1 MKKLI
6 EITSKI
12 ALSITSMLLLGN
24 TYGQVI
30 SNNGSVVV
38 LSSGTVVSAVDL
50 NNTQGTFTNNGTFNL
65 TGNLTNGGTI
75 SGNGSTSVAGNWSN
89 SGTFTAGAGT
99 INFNGTTQS
108 IGGSNPTSFY
118 NATITGGGNKTL
130 SQPITIGNLLTL
142 TSGYIVSD
150 ATNKVIISDNAN
162 VTGAS
167 DAAFVLGPVQKIG
180 STGLTD
186 ATFTFPSG
194 KNSGSAIYEPVQIKF
209 LAASTTMAFTVDH
222 YTNVGMSGNLD
233 VAVAANKDANAKKMN
248 FIPTDEYWDI
258 SNNEPDGSKLS
269 NSGVDVTIHYHN
281 SNIDLTTYKYM
292 LHHNGTLWEV
302 PNKTNQTA
310 FAGLNGISAIKLPA
324 QKSFSPFTIGGSAS
338 ALPVTMMNFTAKST
352 PERTSSLN
360 WSTSSETANKGFG
373 IERQTGNVNGKY
385 ERIGY
390 IASRAINGNSQTAL
404 YYNFIDLHPG
414 TETTSFYR
422 LAQEDLDGTL
432 TYSEVRVVKFNGQNI
447 SMVYPN
453 PSSGAVNIS
462 RTANGSKMNIQV
474 SDMSGKLIQQINNV
488 TGSNYK
494 LNINL
499 AGMYNIKL
507 IYPETGEQTIQ
518 KIVIQK

>member
-1 MKKLI
+1 MKNLI
-6 EITSKI
+6 QITSKI

-89 SGTFTAGAGT
+89 SGTFTPGAGT

-118 NATITGGGNKTL
+118 NATISGGGNKTL

-142 TSGYIVSD
+142 TSGFIVSD
-150 ATNKVIISDNAN
+150 ATNKVIFSNSAN

-167 DAAFVLGPVQKIG
+167 NTSFVLGPIQKIG

-233 VAVAANKDANAKKMN
+233 VAVAANKDAKTAA
-248 FIPTDEYWDI
+248 
-258 SNNEPDGSKLS
+258 SKLA
-269 NSGVDVTIHYHN
+269 T
-281 SNIDLTTYKYM
+281 
-292 LHHNGTLWEV
+292 
-302 PNKTNQTA
+302 
-310 FAGLNGISAIKLPA
+310 SAC
-324 QKSFSPFTIGGSAS
+324 
-338 ALPVTMMNFTAKST
+338 
-352 PERTSSLN
+352 ECSS
-360 WSTSSETANKGFG
+360 S
-373 IERQTGNVNGKY
+373 
-385 ERIGY
+385 
-390 IASRAINGNSQTAL
+390 
-404 YYNFIDLHPG
+404 
-414 TETTSFYR
+414 
-422 LAQEDLDGTL
+422 
-432 TYSEVRVVKFNGQNI
+432 
-447 SMVYPN
+447 
-453 PSSGAVNIS
+453 
-462 RTANGSKMNIQV
+462 
-474 SDMSGKLIQQINNV
+474 
-488 TGSNYK
+488 
-494 LNINL
+494 
-499 AGMYNIKL
+499 
-507 IYPETGEQTIQ
+507 
-518 KIVIQK
+518 